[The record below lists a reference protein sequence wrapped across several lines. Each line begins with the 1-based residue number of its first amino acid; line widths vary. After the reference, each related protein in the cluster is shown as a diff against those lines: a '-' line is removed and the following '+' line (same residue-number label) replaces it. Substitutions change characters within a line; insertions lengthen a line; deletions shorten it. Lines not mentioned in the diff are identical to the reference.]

1 MSHRVDPVLA
11 QYRRVAWSELSLA
24 RAALEWG
31 DDPDTRREI
40 IACLRRVCDMA
51 GLLRHRR
58 TVHHIELLLQ
68 LLDGER
74 GIDVRLGER
83 AFDAID
89 RLVSGG
95 RPDPSV
101 AQELAVAVGDLTA
114 EIVIRTD

>member
-31 DDPDTRREI
+31 DNPDTRREI
-40 IACLRRVCDMA
+40 IACLHRVCEMA

-58 TVHHIELLLQ
+58 TVHYIELLVR
-68 LLDGER
+68 LLDGDR

-83 AFDAID
+83 AFDALD

-95 RPDPSV
+95 RPNPSV
-101 AQELAVAVGDLTA
+101 AQELAGAVGDLTA
-114 EIVIRTD
+114 EVVIRRD